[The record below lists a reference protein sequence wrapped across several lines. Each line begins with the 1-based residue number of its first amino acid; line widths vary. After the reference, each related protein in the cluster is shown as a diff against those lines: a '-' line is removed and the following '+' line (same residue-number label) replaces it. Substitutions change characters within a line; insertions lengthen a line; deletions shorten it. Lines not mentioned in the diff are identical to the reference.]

1 MRARPLRSA
10 PEVDLLTI
18 VAILLGV
25 FWLGVLI
32 TVGFTAWRLLANLKA
47 LLRSVSELSERLAPT
62 LEELADKGQEAAELA
77 ARLQKRQRPPAA
89 PLSRPLPERVL
100 LKVDSSRTS
109 VRRRENPRRSSSNAR
124 S

>member
-62 LEELADKGQEAAELA
+62 LEELADKGQEAADLA
-77 ARLQKRQRPPAA
+77 ARLQKRQLGPGGAGG
-89 PLSRPLPERVL
+89 
-100 LKVDSSRTS
+100 
-109 VRRRENPRRSSSNAR
+109 RRPRR
-124 S
+124 